1 MYERR
6 RLLFLAVPLAA
17 FLLAVVVLGAGSL
30 VSVRVAKEEAA
41 TLPDPTPS
49 VACRPFAAAA
59 ELATHTGPLPPQAAW
74 NGLAGG
80 GSNGALSLQDATTVA
95 DLVLIG
101 RWVGNERF
109 GSLGDP
115 GESLLGHYAVAVIRV
130 DRLIHGTLPEGCV
143 DLVRVPFLLEFGSAG
158 SPFPKSAFTALE
170 RTRPKDPALLF
181 LQSWGGMWDRAG
193 GELPEWVAP
202 LDRPDLY
209 KTIGIDGALP
219 IEGDRVSSVVFEND
233 MAAWRLA
240 VAGAPVDDLIAEITE
255 ITGLTNGLTASP
267 IP

>member
-6 RLLFLAVPLAA
+6 SLLVLAIPLAA
-17 FLLAVVVLGAGSL
+17 LLLAVVVLAAGSL
-30 VSVRVAKEEAA
+30 AAVHVAREEAA
-41 TLPDPTPS
+41 TSPEPTPS
-49 VACRPFAAAA
+49 VACRPFAATAK
-59 ELATHTGPLPPQAAW
+59 LTTHTGPFPPQTAW
-74 NGLAGG
+74 NALAAG
-80 GSNGALSLQDATTVA
+80 GSNGALSMNEATTIA

-158 SPFPKSAFTALE
+158 SPFPESAFTALG

-193 GELPEWVAP
+193 GELPDWVAP
-202 LDRPDLY
+202 LDRTDIY
-209 KTIGIDGALP
+209 RTIGIDGALP
-219 IEGDRVSSVVFEND
+219 IEGDRVSSIVFEND
-233 MAAWRLA
+233 MAPWRLA
-240 VAGAPVDDLIAEITE
+240 VAGAPVDGLIAEITE
-255 ITGLTNGLTASP
+255 IASGLTESP
-267 IP
+267 VP